1 MSWLAAAGRIIFLLA
16 LSAALGSMYGYLE
29 EAIILA
35 LLGLSGLWLYQMYRV
50 QLWLH
55 APDEAPPDFYGIWG
69 ELVARFYKLQKGSSE
84 AQALLQSTVEYLEDS
99 FAAMR
104 DGVVMVDEQGAIKW
118 LNQASEP
125 LLGLRCPE
133 DTGQTLTNL
142 VRVPEFN
149 RYFLSKDYK
158 TPLQYMA
165 GGSAEKTYLRV
176 EITRFGEG
184 DRLLFI
190 RDVSSA
196 VRMEQMRRDFVA
208 NVSHELRTPLTVIS
222 GYLGTFLINT
232 GDLPE
237 RYVKPL
243 QQMDQQ
249 ARRMEHLLKDLLWL
263 SRIESEKHGDE
274 LEFIDMRG
282 LLQELREELAEAYP
296 ESSIVLDLATEQK
309 VYGDYRQLYS
319 AVSNLAINAIKYSP
333 VGNPVTISWSLQGD
347 KCLLQVRD
355 RGIGIDSVHI
365 PRLTERFYRVDDS
378 RSSATG
384 GTGLGLAIVKHAAAT
399 HGAQLKIESKV
410 GEGSTF
416 ALVFPARGQ

>member
-1 MSWLAAAGRIIFLLA
+1 MSWLATVSRIGLVVA
-16 LSAALGSMYGYLE
+16 LSAALGSIYGYPQ
-29 EAIILA
+29 EAVILA
-35 LLGLSGLWLYQMYRV
+35 LLGLIGFWLYQMQRV
-50 QLWLH
+50 QLWLNE
-55 APDEAPPDFYGIWG
+55 PELFPPDAYGMWG
-69 ELVARFYKLQKGSSE
+69 ELLSRIYFHQRKSSE
-84 AQALLQSTVEYLEDS
+84 AQALLQSTVAYLEDS

-118 LNQASEP
+118 LNRAVEP

-142 VRVPEFN
+142 VRAPEFN
-149 RYFLSKDYK
+149 RYFLSKDYT

-165 GGSAEKTYLRV
+165 LGNTEKTYLRV

-184 DRLLFI
+184 ERLLFI
-190 RDVSSA
+190 RDVSGA

-263 SRIESEKHGDE
+263 SRIESEKHEDE
-274 LEFIDMRG
+274 REFIDMKG
-282 LLQELREELAEAYP
+282 LLQELRDELTEAYP
-296 ESSIVLDLATEQK
+296 ESAIVLDIATDQK

-319 AVSNLAINAIKYSP
+319 AVSNLAINAIKYSRDSS
-333 VGNPVTISWSLQGD
+333 PVTISWSVQND

-384 GTGLGLAIVKHAAAT
+384 GTGLGLAIVKHAAAA
-399 HGAQLKIESKV
+399 HGAQLKIESKLD
-410 GEGSTF
+410 EGSTF
-416 ALVFPARGQ
+416 TLVFPVRG